1 MGIRGQIQSANL
13 FDSLYKEVLKVT
25 IDLGKQ
31 LDNPGPLLTKKIVKT
46 FCNSL
51 DEIKLLNYFK
61 V

>member
-1 MGIRGQIQSANL
+1 MGIRGQTQPANL

-51 DEIKLLNYFK
+51 DEIKL
-61 V
+61 